1 MIRILIVDD
10 HKLLAEALA
19 SLFDGLADLRVIGH
33 VSNGL
38 EAVRKVREHR
48 PDVVVMDLSM
58 PVLNGVEATE
68 RITRECPETRILCLT
83 MHADSLRVDRMLKA
97 GAKGYVLKSAA
108 YAELVQAV
116 RSVAAGSCYLSPDI
130 TAPVISGFV
139 SPRQEGDKI
148 GDSLSLREREILQ
161 LVAEGLSSKEIAKQL
176 NLSIRTVENHRRHIS
191 ARLGLKSVAALT
203 KYAIRH
209 GLTGADF

>member
-19 SLFDGLADLRVIGH
+19 SLLEGHDDLRVIGLATD
-33 VSNGL
+33 GL
-38 EAVRKVREHR
+38 EAVRMVREYR

-68 RITRECPETRILCLT
+68 RITRECPDTRVICLT
-83 MHADSLRVDRMLKA
+83 MHTDAQRVDRMLRA
-97 GAKGYVLKSAA
+97 GARGYVLKSSA
-108 YAELVQAV
+108 YIELERAV
-116 RSVAAGSCYLSPDI
+116 RAVVSGSCYLSPDI

-139 SPRQEGDKI
+139 SPRGE
-148 GDSLSLREREILQ
+148 DSETCHGLTLREREILQ

-176 NLSIRTVENHRRHIS
+176 NLSIRTVENHRRHICV
-191 ARLGLKSVAALT
+191 RLGLKSVAALT

-209 GLTGADF
+209 GLTAADF